1 MAYDFDKI
9 ARDYDRLNRIM
20 TLGLDRR
27 WRRHAVHQ
35 LSSPRCP
42 LSALDVAC
50 GTGDMM
56 VELVRQGCTVTGV
69 DLSQEMLSIARHKLA
84 HSSVSRFAAASSPN
98 LGEQL
103 NTTHSNSPSKLEG
116 VPAGRGRVSSATA
129 EASEFLD
136 DQMHISNSPSKLEG
150 VPAGRGRVS
159 SATAGAGEL
168 PDDQMHLSNSP
179 SKLEGVPALRGR
191 MSSATAGGGEFP
203 DDPMHISNSPSKL
216 EGVPAGRGRVS
227 IAMPGAV
234 SFQLAN
240 AEHLPFPDA
249 TFDAVTCAFGIRN
262 FVHLEQ
268 GLREMLRVLKP
279 GGRLLLLEMAT
290 PDSPLVRPLYHLYAR
305 RIIPLLGH
313 LLAGNR
319 QAYTY
324 LPASIERFPKGSA
337 LTAILQRCGFDHI
350 THHKYTFGVCRRY
363 MAVKQ

>member
-35 LSSPRCP
+35 LSSPHCP

-56 VELVRQGCTVTGV
+56 VELARQGCTVTGV
-69 DLSQEMLSIARHKLA
+69 DLSQEMISIARHKLA
-84 HSSVSRFAAASSPN
+84 HSSVSRSAAASSPN

-129 EASEFLD
+129 
-136 DQMHISNSPSKLEG
+136 
-150 VPAGRGRVS
+150 
-159 SATAGAGEL
+159 GA
-168 PDDQMHLSNSP
+168 
-179 SKLEGVPALRGR
+179 
-191 MSSATAGGGEFP
+191 GEFP
-203 DDPMHISNSPSKL
+203 DDQMHISNSPSKL

-234 SFQLAN
+234 SFQLAD

-249 TFDAVTCAFGIRN
+249 TFDTVTCAFGIRN